1 VSIGYAVRGQQ
12 HTTTEI
18 DEEHY
23 YVYGRHH
30 RRPITFGA
38 FGHNP
43 DSIGVSMTKR
53 NDTLKEINRLLM
65 KARCAALPLKRT
77 KHDVLI
83 DKAIQSILQAQAA
96 IMYSQD

>member
-1 VSIGYAVRGQQ
+1 
-12 HTTTEI
+12 
-18 DEEHY
+18 
-23 YVYGRHH
+23 
-30 RRPITFGA
+30 
-38 FGHNP
+38 
-43 DSIGVSMTKR
+43 MTKR

-83 DKAIQSILQAQAA
+83 DKAIQCILQAQAA